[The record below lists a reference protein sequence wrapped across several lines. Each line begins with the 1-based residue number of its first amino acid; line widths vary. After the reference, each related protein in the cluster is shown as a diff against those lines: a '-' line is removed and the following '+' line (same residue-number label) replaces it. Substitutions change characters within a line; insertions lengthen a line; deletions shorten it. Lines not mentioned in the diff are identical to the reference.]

1 MADAMRLISIRRGYD
16 PRDFA
21 LVAFGGAGALHGA
34 ALAKELSIPTVLIP
48 PNPGITSALGCLLV
62 DVRHD
67 LATMYLRPLAEADA
81 DEIEAEFAKLEAEAR
96 EEKVS
101 DEHVSLQRTIAMRYL
116 GQWRSLGVP
125 IEPGASLEQAVAR
138 FHDEHEREFTYR
150 REDAPVEIYQLGL
163 RAVGVTPK
171 PEFTPRELTGRAHP
185 PEPSSSRA
193 AKWDESAGLVDTPV
207 FQRDA
212 LEPGH
217 EIDGPAVI
225 EGFDSTIA
233 VPPGVSADVD
243 EWGIIRMQILEARS

>member
-1 MADAMRLISIRRGYD
+1 V
-16 PRDFA
+16 
-21 LVAFGGAGALHGA
+21 LV
-34 ALAKELSIPTVLIP
+34 P

-81 DEIEAEFAKLEAEAR
+81 DEIEAEFATLEEEARERMR
-96 EEKVS
+96 EEKVP

-116 GQWRSLGVP
+116 GQWRSLSVP

-150 REDAPVEIYQLGL
+150 RADAPVEIYQLGL
-163 RAVGVTPK
+163 RAIGVTPK
-171 PEFTPRELTGRAHP
+171 PEFTPRELTGRGRA
-185 PEPSSSRA
+185 PEPVGTRP
-193 AKWDESAGLVDTPV
+193 AKWDESPELLDTPV
-207 FQRDA
+207 FRRDA

-217 EIDGPAVI
+217 EIAGPAVI

-233 VPPGVSADVD
+233 VPPDVSATVD
-243 EWGIIRMQILEARS
+243 EWGIVRMQILEARSCAPSSAATPSTRSPSR